1 MLSIVDIQKELG
13 KEINL
18 VPFKDRNIKENSI
31 NLSASCY
38 AWTMS
43 NGEVFKKDDKWIL
56 RNDDN
61 EKKRTEENFKL
72 VKGKSAVYEIN
83 GKKEIILLPFS
94 TTLIET
100 EEVLGVGNNIGG
112 TYHSKVGLV
121 SQGLGHIGTMLGP
134 NFSGHSLIA
143 IHNIS
148 KEVLTIEIG
157 ETFVSLAFN
166 YLNTPICTNNATRNG
181 HLEKLSELGIKL
193 HAKEREFLDED
204 WKSSTARVREKL
216 KKDKKFKE
224 YKDIL
229 QRKKY
234 ENIKKYINKNN
245 MIVSVG
251 IIVLLAV
258 IYLSASIVD
267 SKLDK
272 PIWID
277 RFWTVGFSGIFIVVF
292 NPLIKLIK
300 PSQ

>member
-13 KEINL
+13 KGINL
-18 VPFKDRNIKENSI
+18 VPFRDKNIKENSI

-43 NGEVFKKDDKWIL
+43 NGNVFRNGDRWIL
-56 RNDDN
+56 GGDNN
-61 EKKRTEENFKL
+61 EKKCTGENFKL
-72 VKGKSAVYEIN
+72 LKGKSAVYEIN
-83 GKKEIILLPFS
+83 GKKEIILLPFA

-100 EEVLGVGNNIGG
+100 EEVLAVGNNIGG

-143 IHNIS
+143 IHNVS

-157 ETFVSLAFN
+157 ETFISVAFN
-166 YLNTPICTNNATRNG
+166 YLTTPIATNNATRNG
-181 HLEKLSELGIKL
+181 HLEKLSELGVQL
-193 HAKEREFLDED
+193 DTKEREVLDED
-204 WKSSTARVREKL
+204 WKSSTIRVREKL
-216 KKDKKFKE
+216 KEDKNFKQYE
-224 YKDIL
+224 DTL

-234 ENIKKYINKNN
+234 ENLKKYINKNN
-245 MIVSVG
+245 IIISVG
-251 IIVLLAV
+251 IIALIAIFYLLA
-258 IYLSASIVD
+258 SITD

-272 PIWID
+272 PIWVD

-292 NPLIKLIK
+292 NPLIKLMK